1 MKPILATLALLALA
15 GLPATLPAADQV
27 TLQVRYGK
35 ERDLRT
41 VVIDLHPDAA
51 PATVENFRKLVRKG
65 FYNGLAFHRAFPG
78 YLVQTGDPQSRRRSG
93 RAVGTGGPGYTL
105 PPEIRLKTKPG
116 SVAMGRLPDRINPGR
131 LSNGSQFFILLKND
145 PKLDGAYTVFG
156 TVSSGQEVVEEIS
169 RKPTDSNDMPS
180 DRVVIHKARLGGPVG
195 PGDKPART
203 RRFWL
208 F

>member
-15 GLPATLPAADQV
+15 GSPAALSAADQV
-27 TLQVRYGK
+27 TLQIRHGK
-35 ERDLRT
+35 ERELRT
-41 VVIDLHPDAA
+41 VVIDLHPEAA
-51 PATVENFRKLVRKG
+51 PATVENFRKLVKKG

-78 YLVQTGDPQSRRRSG
+78 YLVQVGDPQSRRRSG

-105 PPEIRLKTKPG
+105 APEIRLKTKAG
-116 SVAMGRLPDRINPGR
+116 SVAMGRLPDKINPAR
-131 LSNGSQFFILLKND
+131 LSNGSQFFVLLKGD
-145 PKLDGAYTVFG
+145 SKLDGAYTVFG
-156 TVSSGQEVVEEIS
+156 TVSSGLEVIEEIS

-180 DRVVIHKARLGGPVG
+180 ERVVIHRARLGGPVES
-195 PGDKPART
+195 GDQPPKS